1 MRHMMIGFCGYARS
15 GKDYCANT
23 LASYLAKHPDIH
35 VERYA
40 MASPIKRVCNDMFG
54 WDERHADGPLKELND
69 PFWGFSPRYA
79 YQTFGTEWARNML
92 GDDIWCKFAKR
103 RYEAAVHHAD
113 IHCKAVVFIIG
124 DVRFQNE
131 VDMIHAS
138 GGKLISVT
146 NAMTEPQLITKW
158 FGLSKQ
164 LVSPNGVRQ
173 HVSESFV
180 GSLRE
185 QADFHVR
192 NEYQL
197 GPDAQM
203 KTDYDLHCAD
213 IMIQRELFQ

>member
-23 LASYLAKHPDIH
+23 LASYLAKNPDIR
-35 VERYA
+35 VVRYA
-40 MASPIKRVCNDMFG
+40 LASPIKQVCNGMFG

-69 PFWGFSPRYA
+69 PFWGFSPRFA
-79 YQTFGTEWARNML
+79 YQTFGTDWARNML

-103 RYEAAVHHAD
+103 QYDAECYRAD
-113 IHCKAVVFIIG
+113 LECKSVAFIIG
-124 DVRFQNE
+124 DVRFPNE
-131 VDMIHAS
+131 VDMIQSA

-146 NAMTEPQLITKW
+146 NTITEPTIVTKW

-173 HVSESFV
+173 HVSESYV
-180 GSLRE
+180 EDLRE
-185 QADFHVR
+185 RANFHVK

-213 IMIQRELFQ
+213 IMIQGDLFR